1 MNKLTLV
8 IACIIL
14 TVKIASAQALLIILF
29 GDKLSTEKFQM
40 GINADVSYTNLN
52 GYDGTKYRWDWAF
65 GAFGEIRLNDHWS
78 LQPEITVKTPAGA
91 KEIPGLNPG
100 NPILDSLFNG
110 VSVTRKM
117 NYLTLPIYV
126 KYKTG
131 KFGFALGPQIGY
143 LTGATD
149 YYEGSTIVGD
159 QFTLQKGVT
168 GLHNRWDAGATVL
181 LDFIFKPQKKMR
193 SMRLGL
199 KYYIGLTDI
208 VKDNPGDAVTNSIF
222 LLSLGIP
229 VGGSDEEEANQ

>member
-1 MNKLTLV
+1 MRKL
-8 IACIIL
+8 IWIISCL
-14 TVKIASAQALLIILF
+14 LISINVANAQALLILLF

-40 GINADVSYTNLN
+40 GINADLSYSNLN
-52 GYDGTKYRWDWAF
+52 GLDGTKYRLDWAF

-91 KEIPGLNPG
+91 KEIPGLTPG
-100 NPILDSLFNG
+100 VPILDSLFNG

-117 NYLTLPIYV
+117 NYLTVPIYV

-149 YYEGSTIVGD
+149 HYEGSTILGD

-168 GLHNRWDAGATVL
+168 GQHNRWDAGATVL

-193 SMRLGL
+193 SMR
-199 KYYIGLTDI
+199 
-208 VKDNPGDAVTNSIF
+208 
-222 LLSLGIP
+222 
-229 VGGSDEEEANQ
+229 